1 MKTTATILLG
11 IICLFSAGSCRCNL
25 EEDEPKTKYKKS
37 PDIENDTITLK
48 K

>member
-11 IICLFSAGSCRCNL
+11 IFCLFSAVSCRCNL
-25 EEDEPKTKYKKS
+25 EEDEPKAKYKS
-37 PDIENDTITLK
+37 PDVENDTITLK